1 MTNSKATAPGALCA
15 DWAREQSE
23 SFSKDR
29 TNRVARNAVTADGI
43 MAAARDISR
52 MRTYHDT
59 YGISR
64 PKTGDVTNQRQSGRC
79 WMFATFNVVRAK
91 TMKLLDVDSF
101 EFSQSFG
108 MFYDKL
114 EKTNSFFEN
123 VIETADEPIEG
134 REVSTIL
141 DNGIEDGGY
150 VPFAL
155 NIIQKYGLVP
165 KDAMPET
172 ACSKNSAEMNQQLD
186 RRARKGALARRRAH
200 ADGATDDELR
210 ALKSSLMADAH
221 RLLSVCLG
229 EPPTTFDLK
238 VKVGKDAKVDPAKL
252 SAVEPQEPTAD
263 DKGDKGEK
271 SDKDEKSLILRDEG
285 ITPLEF
291 VERYVGV
298 DPTDWVDLISC
309 PLPEYPYGHAYH
321 LRRVDSIVGG
331 QPLRS
336 LNCEMDVLEDA
347 AIRSLR
353 AGVPVAMA
361 CDVMTEFPRHID
373 DYKYVLATDTMDF
386 DSLFGCELEMG
397 REDLVR
403 IRETYLAHE
412 MTFQGVERG
421 ADGRPVAWRI
431 ENSWGKDAGKD
442 GYLIMSADWFRTYG
456 GNVTVRREFI
466 DEATL
471 KLWDTVPSEDV
482 DPWSSISCSLAPK
495 D

>member
-186 RRARKGALARRRAH
+186 RLARKGALALRRAH

-263 DKGDKGEK
+263 DKGDKG
-271 SDKDEKSLILRDEG
+271 
-285 ITPLEF
+285 
-291 VERYVGV
+291 
-298 DPTDWVDLISC
+298 
-309 PLPEYPYGHAYH
+309 
-321 LRRVDSIVGG
+321 
-331 QPLRS
+331 
-336 LNCEMDVLEDA
+336 
-347 AIRSLR
+347 
-353 AGVPVAMA
+353 
-361 CDVMTEFPRHID
+361 
-373 DYKYVLATDTMDF
+373 
-386 DSLFGCELEMG
+386 
-397 REDLVR
+397 
-403 IRETYLAHE
+403 
-412 MTFQGVERG
+412 
-421 ADGRPVAWRI
+421 
-431 ENSWGKDAGKD
+431 
-442 GYLIMSADWFRTYG
+442 
-456 GNVTVRREFI
+456 
-466 DEATL
+466 
-471 KLWDTVPSEDV
+471 
-482 DPWSSISCSLAPK
+482 
-495 D
+495 

>member
-186 RRARKGALARRRAH
+186 RLARKGALALRRAH

-210 ALKSSLMADAH
+210 ALKSSLIADAH

-361 CDVMTEFPRHID
+361 CDVMKEFPRHID

-403 IRETYLAHE
+403 IRETYLSHE
-412 MTFQGVERG
+412 MTFQGVELG

>member
-186 RRARKGALARRRAH
+186 RLARKGALALRRAH

-210 ALKSSLMADAH
+210 ALTSSLMADAH

-238 VKVGKDAKVDPAKL
+238 VKVGKYAKVDPAKL

-309 PLPEYPYGHAYH
+309 PLPEYPYGPAYH

-361 CDVMTEFPRHID
+361 CDVMKEFPRHID

-403 IRETYLAHE
+403 IRETYLSHE
-412 MTFQGVERG
+412 MTFQGVELG

>member
-52 MRTYHDT
+52 MRISHDT

-186 RRARKGALARRRAH
+186 RLARKGALALRRAH

-361 CDVMTEFPRHID
+361 CDVMKEFPRHID

-403 IRETYLAHE
+403 IRETYLSHE
-412 MTFQGVERG
+412 MTFQGVELG

-442 GYLIMSADWFRTYG
+442 GYLIMSADWVRTYG